1 MLNTQFYK
9 LYFKKIF
16 SLISLYE
23 GFYDEEI
30 CGGYPADKYDDNL
43 EKYITLGTERY
54 FRQS

>member
-1 MLNTQFYK
+1 MNTQFYK

-16 SLISLYE
+16 SLKSLYE